1 MNLDLDLV
9 IPIFVLSGGEQQ
21 RVTLVCLFLNPI
33 SIILVDETT
42 GKVDKEKK
50 IDMMNILKSF
60 S

>member
-21 RVTLVCLFLNPI
+21 RVTLACLFLKPS
-33 SIILVDETT
+33 SIILVDEPT
-42 GKVDKEKK
+42 GKVDKEKE
-50 IDMMNILKSF
+50 IDVMNILKSF